1 MTDLLISVGPI
12 GSIGLVLLGYLLGSV
27 PFGLL
32 LTRWSGS
39 GDVRQQGSGN
49 IGASNVLRGGRRAL
63 AALTLLADMGKAM
76 PAVWLAQQTHGSAFV
91 PFLPVLAALAAM
103 LGHCFPL
110 WLKFRG
116 GKGVAS
122 FLGGLV
128 MLSWPLALLYAALWL
143 AIVLVSRIASLGSL
157 GAHGLLLLAALAQL
171 GAPGLFGHAPALAL
185 FVLASFCLMLWTHRA
200 NLVRLKSGSEH
211 RISG

>member
-12 GSIGLVLLGYLLGSV
+12 GSIGLLALGYLLGSV

-49 IGASNVLRGGRRAL
+49 IGASNVLRGGRRTL

-116 GKGVAS
+116 G
-122 FLGGLV
+122 
-128 MLSWPLALLYAALWL
+128 W
-143 AIVLVSRIASLGSL
+143 GS
-157 GAHGLLLLAALAQL
+157 
-171 GAPGLFGHAPALAL
+171 
-185 FVLASFCLMLWTHRA
+185 STR
-200 NLVRLKSGSEH
+200 R
-211 RISG
+211 